1 MNLKVRI
8 LFILLT
14 MFLLVCVGFA
24 QEGQQADPFFQLPG
38 GLRVYKNL
46 AYAPGENV
54 RQKLDI
60 YVPGKR
66 EGPLPLIV
74 WIHGGG
80 WIYGS
85 KENPLPLPWLGRGY
99 VIASINY
106 RLSQEA
112 KFPAQIEDCKA
123 AIRWLRSHADRYKID
138 PNRVAVWGESAGG
151 HLASLLGTAGDVTE
165 WDQGQ
170 PVGSSR
176 VQAVIN
182 WFGPTDLTWFS
193 TGTIFTVPLEAVL
206 LGGRGEEVAKL
217 ARKASPISYVSKDD
231 PPFLIMHGD
240 KDSIVPL
247 RQSKAFALAL
257 TKAGV
262 KVYLRILKGADHGG
276 AEFLHRDQLKVV
288 DVFLT
293 KHLRGQP
300 GMEPH

>member
-1 MNLKVRI
+1 
-8 LFILLT
+8 
-14 MFLLVCVGFA
+14 
-24 QEGQQADPFFQLPG
+24 
-38 GLRVYKNL
+38 
-46 AYAPGENV
+46 
-54 RQKLDI
+54 
-60 YVPGKR
+60 
-66 EGPLPLIV
+66 
-74 WIHGGG
+74 
-80 WIYGS
+80 
-85 KENPLPLPWLGRGY
+85 
-99 VIASINY
+99 
-106 RLSQEA
+106 
-112 KFPAQIEDCKA
+112 
-123 AIRWLRSHADRYKID
+123 
-138 PNRVAVWGESAGG
+138 
-151 HLASLLGTAGDVTE
+151 
-165 WDQGQ
+165 
-170 PVGSSR
+170 
-176 VQAVIN
+176 
-182 WFGPTDLTWFS
+182 
-193 TGTIFTVPLEAVL
+193 VL